1 MNQVQRAEDLRSGRD
16 PGRIRQE
23 SGMPGRN
30 PVGLC
35 VRACGQRIG
44 ARGVDEDGLVAD
56 LRVVRV
62 KGVARTDWRDIPA
75 LRATSG
81 GMSLEDFLRVAS
93 EKLDPFDTEG
103 VRIALGIGGHGLGR
117 SSADRRADFA
127 THYRRTAE
135 TVRRKDG
142 IEDQVFRKLAREIL
156 REMRETHQ
164 PESRAQSTAPSNAPA
179 VNDRVRIGRAPEVGP
194 GYQRRGFDDE
204 MEQIWTDGG
213 DRRVWLRGQPGLGK
227 SYTARRV
234 AQEAD
239 ESLVIWV
246 ESAGPDAV
254 RAAFSQATERMPQ
267 LGLSAD
273 ASDPE
278 RVHTQAENLLREFES
293 SGWTWLVILDNA
305 DIKALLDAHLIP
317 TGRNPNGRV
326 LITAVGEDARMTQHG
341 RIVRA
346 SPFTDLEAEE
356 YLRSR
361 VDTRDGQRAA
371 LSSAA
376 VDDLSRLARA
386 LGHHPLALSTAS
398 ATITANHHTVAEW
411 IAEFQQA
418 ARIDDAADEQD
429 TGGYPHTI
437 GRTFRL
443 ALEKASAGLPSGVVQ
458 RAAAVAAVQDPDGHP
473 TWQWDRMDVRT
484 WVAGA
489 GELETRHGRPVV
501 VDRLRAYG
509 LIEVVGDAWTGGRL
523 AMHQLAARALREA
536 IPVEDLTRIGVI
548 LTLEWLANLVV
559 DDAFLGPNIAALLE
573 HTDVDETPARV
584 VAGGLATFAG
594 VLEREA
600 DADVPSIRSREL
612 KETLAQYRA
621 SEGVLAHL
629 GPRSKHF
636 LALQAAF
643 IAQSF
648 RTLGDAAE
656 AIRYADRATALYE
669 EIVADPATPEKAR
682 ADALVELSEHYE
694 AEGHKNQAR
703 KYRAAAADQYE
714 RLLLASATPA
724 DRIDWVTQLAQLA
737 EELGEPD
744 RAFRVRASFTFA
756 SELLSYTPTG
766 NHDAY
771 AHGARL
777 KKLAKLQ
784 VRLGSGDD
792 AKLTYVRAAEV
803 YREYAHEQLA
813 RDVDLERLSLIVA
826 AGEWNEAEVLIT
838 RLLDTAGRDQDRT
851 FADDLMR
858 LASARTHLPE
868 PEQAVEAVA
877 RAIDIYRA
885 VTARDVNER
894 SSGADDDEDPGR
906 HGLGQLRLLGALEEQ
921 AGRLDEAFE
930 IYGSELARRE
940 SVRLGEF
947 EDELADTYYRLGLTA
962 YQLNR
967 YSEAADH
974 LASAVRIYEM
984 LVALTPEAALQ
995 QQLTDSLLPLALAQR
1010 DLGDTGSAIQT
1021 NRRLVAVRT
1030 AIVGADPSDVDA
1042 QAKLCD
1048 AMEFLA
1054 EQIAEDK
1061 DDMESIELLESSL
1074 RIRRSIANIVG
1085 TDAAQVALAG
1095 TLQLLGNRLA
1105 STGRHG
1111 RADTAWAEQIRILET
1126 HDDRRKLADALLAQG
1141 TRFLET
1147 DDERAIALIERGAH
1161 ELEQVVATAPDD
1173 LMRMG
1178 RLAAAHLILA
1188 MLYEGRGAHERQ
1200 GAQLSTALE
1209 FQTRV
1214 CAADPGDLNSQ
1225 AFAAVIRV
1233 GLADWLRTQ
1242 DRLDQSIPHFD
1253 TAVSTF
1259 QLLLDL
1265 KFEMVGLAQ
1274 QLHGTLQSLRD
1285 VLRAVHHDM
1294 EADELEARIE
1304 DLERDYPD
1312 LDSPNVS

>member
-1 MNQVQRAEDLRSGRD
+1 M
-16 PGRIRQE
+16 
-23 SGMPGRN
+23 
-30 PVGLC
+30 
-35 VRACGQRIG
+35 
-44 ARGVDEDGLVAD
+44 DEDGLLAD
-56 LRVVRV
+56 LKKVRE
-62 KGVARTDWRDIPA
+62 KGVARTDWRDVPA
-75 LRATSG
+75 LRAAAG
-81 GMSLEDFLRVAS
+81 GSNLEDFLRVAS
-93 EKLDPFDTEG
+93 EKLDPFDAEG

-117 SSADRRADFA
+117 SSADRRANFA
-127 THYRRTAE
+127 THYERTAE
-135 TVRRKDG
+135 TVRRKNG

-156 REMRETHQ
+156 RELAETGQ
-164 PESRAQSTAPSNAPA
+164 PESHPQTPARLYAPA

-194 GYQRRGFDDE
+194 GYQRRGFDE
-204 MEQIWTDGG
+204 EIEQIWAGGG

-254 RAAFSQATERMPQ
+254 RAAFSHATERMPQ
-267 LGLSAD
+267 LGLTAD
-273 ASDPE
+273 ASDSE

-293 SGWTWLVILDNA
+293 SAWTWLVILDNA
-305 DIKALLDAHLIP
+305 DITALLDAHLIP

-346 SPFTDLEAEE
+346 SPFTDVEAKE

-371 LSSAA
+371 LSGAA
-376 VDDLSRLARA
+376 TDDLSRLAQT

-418 ARIDDAADEQD
+418 ARMDEAADERD
-429 TGGYPHTI
+429 AGGYPYTV

-443 ALEKASAGLPSGVVQ
+443 ALEKASAGLPSGVAQ

-484 WVAGA
+484 WVAGS
-489 GELETRHGRPVV
+489 GELDTRHGRPVV
-501 VDRLRAYG
+501 VDRLKAYG

-523 AMHQLAARALREA
+523 AMHQLAGRALREA
-536 IPVEDLTRIGVI
+536 IPAEDLTRIGVI
-548 LTLEWLANLVV
+548 LTMEWLANLVV

-573 HTDVDETPARV
+573 NTGVDETPARV
-584 VAGGLATFAG
+584 VAGGLAMFAG
-594 VLEREA
+594 VLERET
-600 DADVPSIRSREL
+600 DADVSSLRSWEL
-612 KETLAQYRA
+612 MPVLADYRA
-621 SEGVLAHL
+621 SEGVLPHL

-648 RTLGDAAE
+648 RTLGDAPE

-669 EIVADPATPEKAR
+669 EIVGDPATSDKER
-682 ADALVELSEHYE
+682 ADALVELCEHYA
-694 AEGHKNQAR
+694 AEGHNDQAR
-703 KYRAAAADQYE
+703 KYREAAADQYE
-714 RLLLASATPA
+714 RLLLTPATPA
-724 DRIDWVTQLAQLA
+724 ERIAWVTQLAELA
-737 EELGEPD
+737 EELGDPD
-744 RAFRVRASFTFA
+744 RALKVRMSFTSA
-756 SELLSYTPTG
+756 SELLLYTPTDK
-766 NHDAY
+766 HDAY
-771 AHGARL
+771 IHGARL

-784 VRLGSGDD
+784 ASLGSSDD

-813 RDVDLERLSLIVA
+813 RDADLERLSLIVA
-826 AGEWNEAEVLIT
+826 AGEWNEAEILIT
-838 RLLDTAGRDQDRT
+838 RLLDTRGRDQDHT

-858 LASARTHLPE
+858 LASARTHLPAT
-868 PEQAVEAVA
+868 EQAVEAVA

-885 VTARDVNER
+885 AEARADNGR
-894 SSGADDDEDPGR
+894 NALADDDEDLGR
-906 HGLGQLRLLGALEEQ
+906 RGLGQLHFLGALEEQ
-921 AGRLDEAFE
+921 AGRLDEAFQ
-930 IYGSELARRE
+930 IYRSELARRE

-984 LVALTPEAALQ
+984 LIALTPEAPLQ
-995 QQLTDSLLPLALAQR
+995 QQLSDSLLPLALAQR

-1030 AIVGADPSDVDA
+1030 AIVVADPSDVDA

-1074 RIRRSIANIVG
+1074 RVRRTISDIVG

-1095 TLQLLGNRLA
+1095 TLQLLGNRFA
-1105 STGRHG
+1105 STGRPD
-1111 RADTAWAEQIRILET
+1111 RANTAWEEQIRILET
-1126 HDDRRKLADALLAQG
+1126 HGDRRKLADALVAQG
-1141 TRFLET
+1141 MRFLER
-1147 DDERAIALIERGAH
+1147 DHERAIALIERGAH

-1173 LMRMG
+1173 LMRLD
-1178 RLAAAHLILA
+1178 RLAAAHFILA

-1209 FQTRV
+1209 LQTRV

-1242 DRLDQSIPHFD
+1242 DRLDLSIPHLD

-1265 KFEMVGLAQ
+1265 KFEMAGLTQ

-1285 VLRAVHHDM
+1285 VLRSVHHDM